1 MGGEVMKNTLTII
14 LLLVALLLTCS
25 EPMNDKAIIPHALL
39 VVFAWLLVAIVSNIS
54 YDKNTADRN

>member
-1 MGGEVMKNTLTII
+1 MGGEMKKAATII
-14 LLLVALLLTCS
+14 LLLLALLLTCS

-39 VVFAWLLVAIVSNIS
+39 VVVAWLLVAIVSNIS

>member
-1 MGGEVMKNTLTII
+1 MGGEVKKTRTII
-14 LLLVALLLTCS
+14 LLLLALLLTCS

-39 VVFAWLLVAIVSNIS
+39 VVVAWLLVAIVSNIS

>member
-1 MGGEVMKNTLTII
+1 MGGEMKKAATII
-14 LLLVALLLTCS
+14 PLLLALLLTCS